1 MLNVI
6 PQDELN
12 RFATVKNQAEFI
24 SREGFPELGYSVL
37 QQGYRQLNE
46 LAEPWKAELDAMW
59 CEAIRD
65 HCESFSISDSV
76 NEHSGYGV
84 AS

>member
-59 CEAIRD
+59 REAIRD
-65 HCESFSISDSV
+65 HCESFSIGDWSID
-76 NEHSGYGV
+76 HHGSGMC
-84 AS
+84 